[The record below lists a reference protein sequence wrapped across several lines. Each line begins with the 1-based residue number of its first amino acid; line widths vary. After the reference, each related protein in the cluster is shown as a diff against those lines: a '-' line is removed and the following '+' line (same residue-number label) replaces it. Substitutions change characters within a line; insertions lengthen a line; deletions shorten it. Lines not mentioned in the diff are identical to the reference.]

1 MLREV
6 GGVGEYFN
14 AIGAAQALQRWAS
27 PTPELMCKEVSSAK
41 RNPSQ
46 NVNGLQKE
54 DPPSQPAAFCM
65 ASVGA
70 AQEMHVPPSRNGCK
84 KAGPL
89 RERRMNGLPSHD
101 TPCIPCPLPL
111 PLPPT
116 IPAQRLHSRD
126 GSKDGE
132 SCELKSARFFFTN
145 GQQRPKL

>member
-46 NVNGLQKE
+46 NVNGLQKQ
-54 DPPSQPAAFCM
+54 DPPSQPAAFCL
-65 ASVGA
+65 ACVGGCCGAHSVL

-84 KAGPL
+84 KQV
-89 RERRMNGLPSHD
+89 RYE
-101 TPCIPCPLPL
+101 
-111 PLPPT
+111 
-116 IPAQRLHSRD
+116 
-126 GSKDGE
+126 KDG
-132 SCELKSARFFFTN
+132 
-145 GQQRPKL
+145 

>member
-65 ASVGA
+65 ASVWVLRRKCMSLRPAMA
-70 AQEMHVPPSRNGCK
+70 AKSRSVTRK
-84 KAGPL
+84 TD
-89 RERRMNGLPSHD
+89 EW
-101 TPCIPCPLPL
+101 
-111 PLPPT
+111 
-116 IPAQRLHSRD
+116 PAL
-126 GSKDGE
+126 
-132 SCELKSARFFFTN
+132 A
-145 GQQRPKL
+145 